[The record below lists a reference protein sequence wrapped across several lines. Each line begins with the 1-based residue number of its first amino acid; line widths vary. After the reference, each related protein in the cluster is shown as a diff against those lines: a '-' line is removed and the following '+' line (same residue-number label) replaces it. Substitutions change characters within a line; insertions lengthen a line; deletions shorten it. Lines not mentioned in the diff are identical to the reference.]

1 MRFYDFEHIM
11 STERLQKYVDA
22 CNGDTRKAMTLY
34 RLNLKASQEMFTV
47 VSCFEVALR
56 NAIDYILSQRFGQH
70 WLRDSVQNGGIL
82 SANNVRLTRNII
94 TNAYNDLLRHNS
106 YIPSKLLSS
115 MEFGVWKYMYSPAQY
130 RATGQCLLQ
139 VFPNKPRSNR
149 TTQYNNTYLFNEL
162 DKVNSLRNR
171 IAHHE
176 PIIFVP
182 GNIHADTSYI
192 LNEYQK
198 IQALFMWMGI
208 DSHSLLFGL
217 DHVINV
223 CQEIQNI
230 TINQNKNK
238 S

>member
-56 NAIDYILSQRFGQH
+56 NAIDYIL
-70 WLRDSVQNGGIL
+70 
-82 SANNVRLTRNII
+82 
-94 TNAYNDLLRHNS
+94 
-106 YIPSKLLSS
+106 
-115 MEFGVWKYMYSPAQY
+115 
-130 RATGQCLLQ
+130 
-139 VFPNKPRSNR
+139 
-149 TTQYNNTYLFNEL
+149 YLFNEL